1 MTGVMTISSDSR
13 RDAVRGPRSGGLSYR
28 GHTERTVGG
37 RRAELNSELNFL
49 IETEGGAGA
58 EPEREGGAGG
68 VCVCS

>member
-49 IETEGGAGA
+49 IETEGGGA
-58 EPEREGGAGG
+58 EPEREGGGG